1 MTYNFKTLIICSLLV
16 GKWLFQ
22 LRLTEQKL
30 PKPAFVWI
38 HECLSISLSF
48 EMHRGC
54 KHTLM
59 MRNFITAACWAT
71 SLQTTEDWPHCSG
84 PMGSSRF
91 KIWTEGLSPPPS
103 VSVCSSLSLTQT
115 CTWNSSANL
124 SGGLCPALKDTRWSV
139 GGREI
144 DGWEIYR
151 FGSKQRDEQR
161 ASSQGRHQLAGRQS
175 ARDHT
180 PPKSLPQSLNFPPL
194 YSPLR
199 NLCSLIVPVQPPLGS
214 PISVGKKPC
223 SSVPCVASM
232 AVPWRPLSIPCTHS
246 IAHCQ
251 IKVFRGLC
259 SFSCTSPDKDQNG
272 WHVCVVSGNKC
283 TTPEG

>member
-91 KIWTEGLSPPPS
+91 KSWTEGLSPP
-103 VSVCSSLSLTQT
+103 SLSL
-115 CTWNSSANL
+115 
-124 SGGLCPALKDTRWSV
+124 
-139 GGREI
+139 
-144 DGWEIYR
+144 
-151 FGSKQRDEQR
+151 
-161 ASSQGRHQLAGRQS
+161 
-175 ARDHT
+175 
-180 PPKSLPQSLNFPPL
+180 
-194 YSPLR
+194 
-199 NLCSLIVPVQPPLGS
+199 
-214 PISVGKKPC
+214 
-223 SSVPCVASM
+223 SVPLSLTHKPARETAVLIWVVGCAPPTKRRGGVSEGVRLMDERFIAS
-232 AVPWRPLSIPCTHS
+232 A
-246 IAHCQ
+246 
-251 IKVFRGLC
+251 
-259 SFSCTSPDKDQNG
+259 QNKEMS
-272 WHVCVVSGNKC
+272 SGQAAR
-283 TTPEG
+283 EDIS